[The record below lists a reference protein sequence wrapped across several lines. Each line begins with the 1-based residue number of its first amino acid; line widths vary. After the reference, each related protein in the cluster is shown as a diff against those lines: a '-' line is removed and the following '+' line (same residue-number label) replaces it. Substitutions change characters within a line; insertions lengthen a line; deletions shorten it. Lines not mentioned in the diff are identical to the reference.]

1 MESIWCH
8 LKVIILTK
16 VHFPL
21 LVISGS
27 TGKPKGVLHTVGG
40 YMLYTAVTFKYVNR
54 TSCYVFFVFFTF
66 LCLLYLF
73 DLFDLF
79 ERLLKIGVRKVIQ
92 WVYA

>member
-1 MESIWCH
+1 MEFIWCH

-54 TSCYVFFVFFTF
+54 TS
-66 LCLLYLF
+66 
-73 DLFDLF
+73 
-79 ERLLKIGVRKVIQ
+79 
-92 WVYA
+92 